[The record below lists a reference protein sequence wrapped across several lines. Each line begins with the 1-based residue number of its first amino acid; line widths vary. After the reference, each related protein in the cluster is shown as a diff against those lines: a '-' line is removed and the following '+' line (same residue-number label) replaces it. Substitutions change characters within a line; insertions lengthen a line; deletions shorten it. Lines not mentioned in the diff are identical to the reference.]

1 MNLKDLQQKY
11 WSTFIKIALI
21 KRKLS
26 SDEYRLIKTTGID
39 VAICK
44 DYHLYISIDS
54 RKKTLTIK
62 VYIDSNKEYYKLF
75 ESKKLEIEDQIG
87 SKLEWRNLEDNKS
100 SMIMK
105 SVEFDIYNEES
116 WEGSINYLLSEIP
129 KYIDVFKKYEYSI

>member
-11 WSTFIKIALI
+11 WSAFIKVALI

-26 SDEYRLIKTTGID
+26 SDQYRLIKTAGID

-54 RKKTLTIK
+54 RKKTLTVK

-75 ESKKLEIEDQIG
+75 ESKKLEIEGQIG

-116 WEGSINYLLSEIP
+116 WGASIDYLLAEIP

>member
-1 MNLKDLQQKY
+1 MLL
-11 WSTFIKIALI
+11 FVKII
-21 KRKLS
+21 I
-26 SDEYRLIKTTGID
+26 YYT
-39 VAICK
+39 
-44 DYHLYISIDS
+44 SIDS

-75 ESKKLEIEDQIG
+75 ESRKLEIEDQIG

-116 WEGSINYLLSEIP
+116 WGDSINYLLSEIP
-129 KYIDVFKKYEYSI
+129 KYIDVFKKYEHSI

>member
-11 WSTFIKIALI
+11 WNTFLKVALI
-21 KRKLS
+21 KRKLAS
-26 SDEYRLIKTTGID
+26 GEYRLIKTTGID
-39 VAICK
+39 IVICK

-62 VYIDSNKEYYKLF
+62 VYIDRNKEYFKLF

-116 WEGSINYLLSEIP
+116 WEDSINYLLSEIP

>member
-26 SDEYRLIKTTGID
+26 SDQYRLIKTSGIN

-116 WEGSINYLLSEIP
+116 WRDSINYLLLEIP

>member
-11 WSTFIKIALI
+11 WSTFIEVALI

-26 SDEYRLIKTTGID
+26 SDEYRLIKTVGID

-44 DYHLYISIDS
+44 DYHLYISVDS

-87 SKLEWRNLEDNKS
+87 SKLEWRNLEGNKS

-116 WEGSINYLLSEIP
+116 WKDSINYLLSEIP

>member
-1 MNLKDLQQKY
+1 MSLKDLQQKY

-26 SDEYRLIKTTGID
+26 SNEYRLIKTAGID

-54 RKKTLTIK
+54 RKKNLTIK
-62 VYIDSNKEYYKLF
+62 VYIDSNKEYYNFF
-75 ESKKLEIEDQIG
+75 ENKKLEIEDQIG
-87 SKLEWRNLEDNKS
+87 SKLEWRNLENNKS

-105 SVEFDIYNEES
+105 SVEFDIYNEEL
-116 WEGSINYLLSEIP
+116 WEDSINYLLLEIP
-129 KYIDVFKKYEYSI
+129 KYRDVFKKYENEI

>member
-11 WSTFIKIALI
+11 WSTFIKVALI

-26 SDEYRLIKTTGID
+26 SDEYRLVKTAGID

-100 SMIMK
+100 SMI
-105 SVEFDIYNEES
+105 
-116 WEGSINYLLSEIP
+116 
-129 KYIDVFKKYEYSI
+129 

>member
-1 MNLKDLQQKY
+1 MSLKDLQQKY
-11 WSTFIKIALI
+11 WSTFIKVALI
-21 KRKLS
+21 KSKLS
-26 SDEYRLIKTTGID
+26 SDEYRLIKTAGVD

-87 SKLEWRNLEDNKS
+87 YKLEWRNLEDNKS

-116 WEGSINYLLSEIP
+116 WQDSIDYLLLEIP

>member
-11 WSTFIKIALI
+11 WSTFIKVALI

-26 SDEYRLIKTTGID
+26 SDEYRLVKTAGID

-116 WEGSINYLLSEIP
+116 WGDSINYLLSEIP
-129 KYIDVFKKYEYSI
+129 KYIEVFKKYEHSI

>member
-26 SDEYRLIKTTGID
+26 SDQYRPVKTAGID

-44 DYHLYISIDS
+44 DYHLYISVDS

-100 SMIMK
+100 SMILK

-116 WEGSINYLLSEIP
+116 WEDSINYLLSEIP
-129 KYIDVFKKYEYSI
+129 KYIEVFKKYEYSI

>member
-11 WSTFIKIALI
+11 WSTFIKVALI

-26 SDEYRLIKTTGID
+26 SDEYRLVKTAGID

-116 WEGSINYLLSEIP
+116 WEDSLNYLLLEIP

>member
-1 MNLKDLQQKY
+1 MDLKNLQTKYWNTLKDVLKNLNLFVQ
-11 WSTFIKIALI
+11 
-21 KRKLS
+21 
-26 SDEYRLIKTTGID
+26 TGVSKGAGVDID
-39 VAICK
+39 ICK
-44 DYHLYISIDS
+44 DYHLYISTDS

-116 WEGSINYLLSEIP
+116 WGDSINYLLSEIP
-129 KYIDVFKKYEYSI
+129 KYIEVFKKYEHSI

>member
-44 DYHLYISIDS
+44 DYHLLYFY
-54 RKKTLTIK
+54 R
-62 VYIDSNKEYYKLF
+62 
-75 ESKKLEIEDQIG
+75 
-87 SKLEWRNLEDNKS
+87 
-100 SMIMK
+100 
-105 SVEFDIYNEES
+105 
-116 WEGSINYLLSEIP
+116 
-129 KYIDVFKKYEYSI
+129 

>member
-1 MNLKDLQQKY
+1 MSLKDLQQKY
-11 WSTFIKIALI
+11 WSTFIKVALI

-26 SDEYRLIKTTGID
+26 SDQYRLIKTAGID
-39 VAICK
+39 VSICK
-44 DYHLYISIDS
+44 DYHLYISVDS
-54 RKKTLTIK
+54 RKKNLTIK

-116 WEGSINYLLSEIP
+116 WENSINYLLSEIP
-129 KYIDVFKKYEYSI
+129 KYIDVFKKYEHSI

>member
-11 WSTFIKIALI
+11 WSTFIKVALI

-26 SDEYRLIKTTGID
+26 SDEYRLVKTAGID

-44 DYHLYISIDS
+44 DYHLYISVDS
-54 RKKTLTIK
+54 RKKALTIK

-116 WEGSINYLLSEIP
+116 WGDSINYLLLEIP

>member
-11 WSTFIKIALI
+11 WSTFIKVALI

-26 SDEYRLIKTTGID
+26 SDEYRLVKTAGID

-116 WEGSINYLLSEIP
+116 WGDSINYLLSEIS
-129 KYIDVFKKYEYSI
+129 KYIEVFKKYEYSI

>member
-11 WSTFIKIALI
+11 WSTFIKVALI

-26 SDEYRLIKTTGID
+26 SDQYRLIKTAGID

-44 DYHLYISIDS
+44 DYHLYISVDS

-62 VYIDSNKEYYKLF
+62 VYINSNKEYYKLF

-105 SVEFDIYNEES
+105 SVEFNIYNEES
-116 WEGSINYLLSEIP
+116 WEDSINYLLSEIP
-129 KYIDVFKKYEYSI
+129 KFINVFKKYEHSI

>member
-11 WSTFIKIALI
+11 WSTFIKVALI

-26 SDEYRLIKTTGID
+26 SDQYRLIKTSGIN

-105 SVEFDIYNEES
+105 SVELDIYNEES
-116 WEGSINYLLSEIP
+116 WEDSLNYLLLEIP

>member
-11 WSTFIKIALI
+11 WSTFIEVALT

-26 SDEYRLIKTTGID
+26 SDKYRLIKTVGID

-44 DYHLYISIDS
+44 DYHLYISVDS

-87 SKLEWRNLEDNKS
+87 SKLEWRNLEGNKS

-116 WEGSINYLLSEIP
+116 WKDSINYLLSEIP
-129 KYIDVFKKYEYSI
+129 KYIDVFKKYERSI

>member
-1 MNLKDLQQKY
+1 MSLKDLQQKY

-26 SDEYRLIKTTGID
+26 SNEYRLIKTVGID

-54 RKKTLTIK
+54 RKKILTIK
-62 VYIDSNKEYYKLF
+62 VYIDSNKKYYNFF
-75 ESKKLEIEDQIG
+75 ENKKLEIEDQIG
-87 SKLEWRNLEDNKS
+87 SKLEWRNLENNKS

-105 SVEFDIYNEES
+105 SVEFDIYNEEL
-116 WEGSINYLLSEIP
+116 WEDSINYLLLEIP
-129 KYIDVFKKYEYSI
+129 KYRDVFKKYENEI